1 MIMCPNCVLNSAGA
15 WSYLGPGLICG
26 LFLVVGV
33 LFYVKTKQSGEFD
46 GDEEEAKYNVFE
58 E

>member
-1 MIMCPNCVLNSAGA
+1 MCPNCVLNSAGA

>member
-1 MIMCPNCVLNSAGA
+1 
-15 WSYLGPGLICG
+15 
-26 LFLVVGV
+26 VVGI
-33 LFYVKTKQSGEFD
+33 LFYIKTKQSGEFD